1 MARCFQEYF
10 SKVVTTEFHFTTK
23 GCLQCPFRDSGS
35 ASKCSHSHRRAVP
48 ALQPVISTSGFFTC
62 ALRAANR
69 TAGAIVDLH
78 GQRISARPVS
88 GRLHCNRGLKLDADC
103 CRYRPEW
110 ASARLQW
117 HPFRGKNAVGGR
129 HMADSVYGIV
139 TSAVVMSDSWLRD
152 FLHYLFCDMTRR
164 ICQVGRE
171 VKEKE
176 K

>member
-23 GCLQCPFRDSGS
+23 GCLQCPFRDFGS
-35 ASKCSHSHRRAVP
+35 VSKCSHSHRRAVP
-48 ALQPVISTSGFFTC
+48 ARQPVISTSGFFTC

-78 GQRISARPVS
+78 SQRIICS
-88 GRLHCNRGLKLDADC
+88 GRRRKAPL
-103 CRYRPEW
+103 RPGSRTERRLLSLPARVGKCSATT
-110 ASARLQW
+110 AS
-117 HPFRGKNAVGGR
+117 FRGKNAGP
-129 HMADSVYGIV
+129 MADGVYSIA
-139 TSAVVMSDSWLRD
+139 SLAVVMSGSRLSD
-152 FLHYLFCDMTRR
+152 FLRHLFCDVTYR
-164 ICQVGRE
+164 ICQVEQE

>member
-23 GCLQCPFRDSGS
+23 GGLQCPFRDFGS

-69 TAGAIVDLH
+69 TVGAIVDLH
-78 GQRISARPVS
+78 SQRMSARAVS
-88 GRLHCNRGLKLDADC
+88 GRLRCNRGLKLDADC
-103 CRYRPEW
+103 CRYRPES

-117 HPFRGKNAVGGR
+117 HPFRGKDAVCAR
-129 HMADSVYGIV
+129 QMADGVYSIV
-139 TSAVVMSDSWLRD
+139 SLAVVMSGSRLSD
-152 FLHYLFCDMTRR
+152 F
-164 ICQVGRE
+164 
-171 VKEKE
+171 
-176 K
+176 